1 MPETLTCAAESRQLK
16 EALAGT
22 FKPADTFFL
31 IESKAAEY
39 GGWQNGIVKQA
50 QQSGDFAPYIR
61 HLLAAPRA
69 KALFIRRPQAEAKN
83 FYIAM
88 TQQPQPKIYHRV
100 LSDYDDLM
108 RLDIASVVAGGA
120 PRIEER
126 DMDEVDEL
134 YAICTNGRHDPCC
147 AAYGLPVYQAM
158 VAQVGADKVWQTTH
172 IGGHRMAAT
181 MIAFPHGIAYGHLD
195 PSHAEEV
202 VASYRSGDL
211 LLRKYRGRSAYAHHR
226 LDVDAH
232 CAAAAAESYV
242 RQAAA
247 KYAIDELKLSQ
258 AALLADRQWQV
269 TFVDQDGRLHQA
281 QVRAAMSSP
290 RQVSCQEA
298 PKPMPLHQVTAYA
311 VA

>member
-1 MPETLTCAAESRQLK
+1 MSETLTCAAESRQLK

-22 FKPADTFFL
+22 FKPVDTFFL

-39 GGWQNGIVKQA
+39 GGWQDGIVKKA

-69 KALFIRRPQAEAKN
+69 KVLFIRRPQTEEKN
-83 FYIAM
+83 FYIAV
-88 TQQPQPKIYHRV
+88 TQQSQPKIHHTV

-108 RLDIASVVAGGA
+108 QLDIASVADSA
-120 PRIEER
+120 PRIGGRGMNEA
-126 DMDEVDEL
+126 DEL
-134 YAICTNGRHDPCC
+134 YAVCANGRHDPCC

-181 MIAFPHGIAYGHLD
+181 MLAFPHGIAYGHLD

-202 VASYRSGDL
+202 VISYRSGDL
-211 LLRKYRGRSAYAHHR
+211 LLHKYRGRGAYAHHR
-226 LDVDAH
+226 LEADAH
-232 CAAAAAESYV
+232 CAVGAAEGYV
-242 RQAAA
+242 RQAAG
-247 KYAIDELKLSQ
+247 KCAIDDIKLSQ
-258 AALLADRQWQV
+258 AAPLAERQWLV
-269 TFVDQDGRLHQA
+269 TFVDQDGKLHQA
-281 QVRAAMSSP
+281 QVRTALSPP
-290 RQVSCQEA
+290 RQASCQEA

-311 VA
+311 VV